1 MPQGTLFFVVGP
13 SGAGKDTLIAEAMKR
28 RPDLH
33 LMQRTITRPAVD
45 AEHEAVSTE
54 EFTARIR
61 DDHFSLQWDAHGT
74 RYGVSRELDTV
85 LSQGKSV
92 ILNGARSIVPDV
104 RERYD
109 PLKIIQVTAPLDVL
123 AKRLRERGREDADD
137 IEYRL
142 GRAERGAARG
152 PDVVDVPN
160 GGALEDGVIAF
171 LEALGPAGTS
181 EISAHCA

>member
-1 MPQGTLFFVVGP
+1 MPQGTLLFVVGP

-33 LMQRTITRPAVD
+33 LMQRSITRPAVD
-45 AEHEAVSTE
+45 AEHEALSTE
-54 EFTARIR
+54 EFAARIR
-61 DDHFSLQWDAHGT
+61 ADQFSLHWDAHGR
-74 RYGVSRELDTV
+74 RYGISRDLDTV

-92 ILNGARSIVPDV
+92 ILNGSRGIVTDV

-123 AKRLRERGREDADD
+123 SKRLRARGREDADD

-152 PDVVDVPN
+152 ADVVDVAN
-160 GGALEDGVIAF
+160 GGSLEDGVRAF
-171 LEALGPAGTS
+171 LEALGSAGSS
-181 EISAHCA
+181 EVSAHCA